1 MSVKNKKLLDYKQL
15 RLSDC
20 MYPSEEEEEQEEKQN
35 KEAIDVNK
43 FNESIIK
50 KGIDIKNMELFNK
63 HFNYQTL
70 SVLSKDLY
78 TTKDKTKNDEL
89 VNVINIGLKDLK
101 EEIEKMS
108 KSEKEMKKPDKIV

>member
-1 MSVKNKKLLDYKQL
+1 M
-15 RLSDC
+15 RLSDN
-20 MYPSEEEEEQEEKQN
+20 YLYSSEEEQEKKQN
-35 KEAIDVNK
+35 KETVDVNK

-50 KGIDIKNMELFNK
+50 KGMEAKNMELFNK
-63 HFNYQTL
+63 HFNYQTPSTL
-70 SVLSKDLY
+70 FKYLY
-78 TTKDKTKNDEL
+78 ATKDKTKNDEL